1 MKPDIKIKSTT
12 NWTVRIFLYLGMI
25 STFST
30 NGQISASTKSLKF
43 GEITKGSNR
52 IQELTISNTSNA
64 DCKLL
69 TANFPRDY
77 SVEWESKDVKAGEE
91 ISVRVK
97 LNPWSKGKITDKV
110 ELFFT
115 CSSKPIPL
123 NLSADVKEVDPSSN
137 TPCPKFGTEENC
149 CDDWLFTLIVK
160 DKRTLEPIGKSL
172 VEIAQ
177 NGRIQRSI
185 TTKRDGKY
193 EEEVPIGFYY
203 LMASAEGYQPTDSAT
218 YINWR
223 NTYVELLLEPIAQ
236 TDLPG
241 IIAEIRETE
250 EVEAV
255 IEEPETREEEIEH
268 LLEETS
274 SSESVE
280 DPVSEPVI
288 DTSSDLPES
297 KYRSNNLVFLV
308 DVSQSMN
315 QSGKLEILKSSMY
328 RLTEALRATD
338 KVTVIAYAR
347 EAEVRLDG
355 VPGDRTEEIDG
366 TIAGLTAGGMTSGGI
381 GFRTAYAALREAW
394 IENGNNQ
401 VIVVTDGA
409 FRKADHASILKM
421 ARKQGN
427 KGATTSVVAIKST
440 EYARKVLAE
449 VVDFSEGDLIQL
461 DDFRG
466 DREKILDEI
475 KRQSLISK

>member
-1 MKPDIKIKSTT
+1 MKLHTKIKSTS
-12 NWTVRIFLYLGMI
+12 NWLAGIFLYVGLI

-30 NGQISASTKSLKF
+30 NGQISASTSSLKF

-52 IQELTISNTSNA
+52 IQEFKILNSGDA

-77 SVEWESKDVKAGEE
+77 SVEWESKDVKAGGEV
-91 ISVRVK
+91 SVRVK

-115 CSSKPIPL
+115 CSLKPIQL
-123 NLSADVKEVDPSSN
+123 NLSADVKELDPASN
-137 TPCPKFGTEENC
+137 TPCPKFGPNENC
-149 CDDWLFTLIVK
+149 CDDWLFTLVMK
-160 DKRTLEPIGKSL
+160 DKNTLEPIHKGL
-172 VEIAQ
+172 IEIAQ
-177 NGRIQRSI
+177 NGRIQRSV
-185 TTKRDGKY
+185 TTRRDGKY

-203 LMASAEGYQPTDSAT
+203 LMASAEGYLPADSAT
-218 YINWR
+218 YINRR
-223 NTYVELLLEPIAQ
+223 NTYVELLLDPIAEAKAPEIMAEIPEIEREPI
-236 TDLPG
+236 
-241 IIAEIRETE
+241 IEKVEEI
-250 EVEAV
+250 
-255 IEEPETREEEIEH
+255 EEEIDVI
-268 LLEETS
+268 LEEVVQ
-274 SSESVE
+274 E
-280 DPVSEPVI
+280 EPVEESSPEPVM
-288 DTSSDLPES
+288 DTSSELPES
-297 KYRSNNLVFLV
+297 RYKANNLVFLV

-328 RLTEALRATD
+328 RLTEALRSTD

-347 EAEVRLDG
+347 EAEVLLDG
-355 VPGDRTEEIDG
+355 VPGSETAEIDQ

-381 GFRTAYAALREAW
+381 GFRTAYASLREAW

-409 FRKADHASILKM
+409 FRKADHESILKM

-440 EYARKVLAE
+440 DYARKVLSE
-449 VVDFSEGDLIQL
+449 VVDFSEGHLLQL

-475 KRQSLISK
+475 KKQSLISK